1 MENRLVFIGGSEPG
15 LRLEALQDL
24 IKFLGPDGEQTETV
38 TAGDVEMGRWVASVA
53 TAPFLTDRRVL
64 VVRQVLR
71 ANPSDFPG
79 GTDVPVR
86 LPDWSLLVL
95 VADEEVARDDSQA
108 RSHESRRKAWETFV
122 KKAGGFVFAPSPD
135 ARSYRQFLKSRAQ
148 SSGVKASDRALDA
161 LLEMCGGNLS
171 RAIEEL
177 DKLVLYVGDAAE
189 IKESDVADVVV
200 PSREWNVFKMVD
212 AVVAG
217 NAFEALGQL
226 KILVG
231 TATKAEDAAFS
242 RIFPTLTKSF
252 RLLWQARVILDA
264 KATLDLVPAD
274 VQACLPEKPNLL
286 SEPDWRQRRTLQ
298 SARGLSLEQISVCLK
313 ELSDADARIKGM
325 LPAFDAMDSLEQ
337 MVLRMVATVK
347 PPR

>member
-1 MENRLVFIGGSEPG
+1 MGGTEPG

-24 IKFLGPDGEQTETV
+24 VRFLGPDGDQVETK
-38 TAGDVEMGRWVASVA
+38 TAGDSDMSAWVAAVS
-53 TAPFLTDRRVL
+53 TAPFLTDRRAL
-64 VVRQVLR
+64 VVRQALR

-79 GTDVPVR
+79 GADTLAR
-86 LPDWSLLVL
+86 LPEWALMVL
-95 VADEEVARDDSQA
+95 VADEEVARDDSQVRA
-108 RSHESRRKAWETFV
+108 HESRRKAWETLV

-135 ARSYRQFLKSRAQ
+135 AKSYRQVLKARAQ
-148 SSGVKASDRALDA
+148 DAGVKISDRAIDS
-161 LLEMCGGNLS
+161 LLEMCGASLS
-171 RAIEEL
+171 RAMEEL

-189 IKESDVADVVV
+189 IREADVAAVVL
-200 PSREWNVFKMVD
+200 PSREWNVYRMVD

-217 NAFEALGQL
+217 NASEALGQL
-226 KILVG
+226 RILVG

-242 RIFPTLTKSF
+242 RIFPNLTKSF

-264 KATLDLVPAD
+264 KATLEHVPAA

-298 SARGLSLEQISVCLK
+298 SARSLSLEQIAQCLK
-313 ELSDADARIKGM
+313 ELSDADARMKGM

-337 MVLRMVATVK
+337 MVLRMVAAVSGA
-347 PPR
+347 R

>member
-1 MENRLVFIGGSEPG
+1 MR
-15 LRLEALQDL
+15 
-24 IKFLGPDGEQTETV
+24 FLGPDGDQIETK
-38 TAGDVEMGRWVASVA
+38 TAGDSDMAAWVAAVS

-64 VVRQVLR
+64 VVRQALR
-71 ANPSDFPG
+71 ANPSEFPG
-79 GTDVPVR
+79 GAEAMER
-86 LPDWSLLVL
+86 LPDWALLVL

-108 RSHESRRKAWETFV
+108 RSHESRRKAWEALV
-122 KKAGGFVFAPSPD
+122 KKAGGFVFAPAPD
-135 ARSYRQFLKSRAQ
+135 AKSYRQLLKARAQ
-148 SSGVKASDRALDA
+148 DAGVKASDRAIDS
-161 LLEMCGGNLS
+161 LLEMCGASLS
-171 RAIEEL
+171 RAMEEL

-189 IKESDVADVVV
+189 IREADVAEVVI
-200 PSREWNVFKMVD
+200 PSRDWNVYKMVD

-217 NAFEALGQL
+217 NASEALGQL

-264 KATLDLVPAD
+264 KATLDHVPAA
-274 VQACLPEKPNLL
+274 VQAFLPEKPNLL

-298 SARGLSLEQISVCLK
+298 SARSLSLEQIARCLR
-313 ELSDADARIKGM
+313 ELSDADARMKGL

-337 MVLRMVATVK
+337 MVLRMVAAVSPT
-347 PPR
+347 R